1 MTKTQII
8 HWDDSIRAY
17 FSVLE
22 ELITSPLI
30 QFVVNALEKFF
41 LMGFVRFKGMF
52 GTFSAL
58 YREKKHLNEDT
69 ITISTL

>member
-30 QFVVNALEKFF
+30 QFVVNTLEKFS
-41 LMGFVRFKGMF
+41 LMSFVRFLQSKGMF

-58 YREKKHLNEDT
+58 YREKNT
-69 ITISTL
+69 